1 MAGSNDVLFSVSG
14 LSKSFGGVQ
23 ALTDVNLCFRRGE
36 VHALVGENGAGKST
50 LMKIIGG
57 VIQPDKGQML
67 YEGREIRFASPRES
81 IDAGIAL
88 IHQELSMMP
97 SLSIMENIFMGRMG
111 SSLSIVKRSEL
122 EGKAKEVLDLVG
134 LDIDPSTTVRKLS
147 TSQRQLV
154 EIAKALSKN
163 ANLIMMDEP
172 NSSLTDV
179 ESERLFAVIENLK
192 RKGISIIYV
201 SHKIPEVLRISDRIS
216 VLRDGRYIGT
226 IERKDA
232 SVDHIIQMMVG
243 RNLEFGTLR
252 NSRPQGSPVLRV
264 DRLTGPGFRDVTFE
278 LRRGEILGFAGLV
291 GAGRSEVA
299 RAIFGAAQHVS
310 GSVVLEDTPVKFRS
324 PREAI
329 EHGLAMVQ
337 EDRQTLSLFAKLSI
351 SLNMSLSALP
361 KLSNVGIV
369 NYPKVQETV
378 DEYLRKLSI
387 KLGAPSD
394 PISSLSGGNQQ
405 KAVLARW
412 LSINPKVLILD
423 EPTHGIDVGAKLEI
437 YKLMA
442 SLAERGISIILIS
455 SELPEIISMSDRVV
469 VMCEGSVT
477 GVLDGDAITE
487 ENIMRY
493 AAYKAEGIA

>member
-1 MAGSNDVLFSVSG
+1 
-14 LSKSFGGVQ
+14 
-23 ALTDVNLCFRRGE
+23 
-36 VHALVGENGAGKST
+36 
-50 LMKIIGG
+50 MKIIGG

-216 VLRDGRYIGT
+216 VLRDGKYIGT

-243 RNLEFGTLR
+243 RNLEFGTIKQ
-252 NSRPQGSPVLRV
+252 SRPQGSPVLRV
-264 DRLTGPGFRDVTFE
+264 DRLTGPGFKDVTFE
-278 LRRGEILGFAGLV
+278 LRKGEILGFAGLV

-337 EDRQTLSLFAKLSI
+337 EDYSGPGCQDT
-351 SLNMSLSALP
+351 
-361 KLSNVGIV
+361 
-369 NYPKVQETV
+369 
-378 DEYLRKLSI
+378 
-387 KLGAPSD
+387 PS
-394 PISSLSGGNQQ
+394 
-405 KAVLARW
+405 
-412 LSINPKVLILD
+412 
-423 EPTHGIDVGAKLEI
+423 
-437 YKLMA
+437 
-442 SLAERGISIILIS
+442 
-455 SELPEIISMSDRVV
+455 
-469 VMCEGSVT
+469 
-477 GVLDGDAITE
+477 
-487 ENIMRY
+487 
-493 AAYKAEGIA
+493 